1 MADPKKGDDSARQLW
16 YEPVCTTLWVSP
28 GVMQTRCP
36 TAMVI
41 VLGEKMDPGVVIV
54 TSQGRGV
61 GLSVGASVGPAVG
74 VVGCVV
80 G

>member
-1 MADPKKGDDSARQLW
+1 
-16 YEPVCTTLWVSP
+16 
-28 GVMQTRCP
+28 MQTRCP